1 MTTEHIPTASDA
13 FAASA
18 LHWAAGAGAILAG
31 NGGLAADAQALQR
44 HAEQGEQLLAEL
56 PPKPQRNAGQQATAN
71 AIHAALRSVRTRFLQ
86 RHADAVYRA
95 LTDDHTKRVRLPQ
108 LAYGAATAFPG
119 LVPTE
124 AQIASER
131 TCLQDAKEAREIDQG
146 IFFSAILGSPAS
158 GMHLLDT
165 MLRPGERAPALL
177 AQFQRDGQL
186 RLDTLHIERRG
197 ATAHVTVHNEHCL
210 NSEDE
215 QLIADMETAVDLVL
229 LDDATRVCV
238 LRGSAMT
245 HPKYAGR
252 RVFSAG
258 INLKQLHQG
267 RISYVD
273 FLLQREMG
281 YISKILRGIRVDG
294 GDGGDGLCRTLEK
307 PWIAAVDTFAIGG
320 GAQLLLVFD
329 HVIGSADSFF
339 SLPAAQEGIV
349 PGVGNLRLGRA
360 VGARIARQIILS
372 GRRIWAKEEDG
383 RLLFDEVVEPGQME
397 ATIEARAAAL
407 DSPAV
412 IVNRRMLAL
421 AEEPPE
427 LFRTYMAQFA
437 LEQAERLYSEDVLA
451 KVRRA

>member
-1 MTTEHIPTASDA
+1 MTTEHTSSA
-13 FAASA
+13 FAATVVQ
-18 LHWAAGAGAILAG
+18 WAQGAAAVLAGAGGLAG
-31 NGGLAADAQALQR
+31 DAKALQ
-44 HAEQGEQLLAEL
+44 HYAEQGEQLLAEL
-56 PPKPQRNAGQQATAN
+56 PARSLRDAGQQASAD
-71 AIHAALRSVRTRFLQ
+71 AIHAALRKVRTRFMQ

-95 LTDDHTKRVRLPQ
+95 LTGDLAQRVRLPQ
-108 LAYGAATAFPG
+108 LADAAADAFPG
-119 LVPTE
+119 LAPSR
-124 AQIASER
+124 AQMAAER
-131 TCLQDAKEAREIDQG
+131 AVLQDAKEAREIDQG
-146 IFFSAILGSPAS
+146 IFFSGILAAPAC
-158 GMHLLDT
+158 GAHLLET
-165 MLRPGERAPALL
+165 MLRPGGHAPALL
-177 AQFQRDGQL
+177 ERFQRDGQL
-186 RLDTLHIERRG
+186 RLDTLRIERRG

-210 NSEDE
+210 NAEDG

-229 LDDATRVCV
+229 LDDAVRVCV
-238 LRGSAMT
+238 LRGSVMT

-258 INLKQLHQG
+258 INLKHLHQG
-267 RISYVD
+267 KISYVD

-281 YISKILRGIRVDG
+281 YISKILRGIRVDEA
-294 GDGGDGLCRTLEK
+294 DGTVRTLEK

-329 HVIGSADSFF
+329 HVIGAADSFF

-360 VGARIARQIILS
+360 VGARIARQIILG
-372 GRRIWAKEEDG
+372 GRRIWANEEDG
-383 RLLFDEVVEPGQME
+383 RLLFDEVVEPGRME
-397 ATIEARAAAL
+397 AAIEARAAAL

>member
-1 MTTEHIPTASDA
+1 MTIEHIPSDA

-18 LHWAAGAGAILAG
+18 LQWAAGAGAILAG

-44 HAEQGEQLLAEL
+44 YAEQGEQLLAEL
-56 PPKPQRNAGQQATAN
+56 PAKPDRSAGQQATAS
-71 AIHAALRSVRTRFLQ
+71 AIHGALRSVRTRFMQ
-86 RHADAVYRA
+86 RHADAVYRT
-95 LTDDHTKRVRLPQ
+95 LTEDYTRRVRLPQ
-108 LAYGAATAFPG
+108 LAYGAAQAFPG
-119 LVPTE
+119 LVPSE
-124 AQIASER
+124 AQIAVER

-158 GMHLLDT
+158 GAHLLDT
-165 MLRPGERAPALL
+165 MLRPGDKAPALL

-197 ATAHVTVHNEHCL
+197 TTAHVTVHNEHCL

-229 LDDATRVCV
+229 LDDATHVCV

-267 RISYVD
+267 QISYVD

-294 GDGGDGLCRTLEK
+294 ADGLCRTLEK

-329 HVIGSADSFF
+329 HVIGGADSFF

-360 VGARIARQIILS
+360 VGARIARQIILG

-383 RLLFDEVVEPGQME
+383 RLLFDEVVEPGHMD
-397 ATIEARAAAL
+397 AAIEARAAAL

-427 LFRTYMAQFA
+427 LFRSYMAQFA